1 MKFMV
6 EVTDFISPND
16 FKYRIESDCT
26 REKDGIQKYLFSL
39 MMKDCLD
46 FAFHESMKLGRKD
59 EGKRSMEMEPDNTE
73 LLASLSNGDDA
84 LARLLSMMEKGEA

>member
-6 EVTDFISPND
+6 EVTDFTSPND

-26 REKDGIQKYLFSL
+26 RERDGVQKYLFSL

-46 FAFHESMKLGRKD
+46 FAFSESMKLGRKD
-59 EGKRSMEMEPDNTE
+59 GRPSMEKEPDNKE

-84 LARLLSMMEKGEA
+84 LARLLSMMKSEK